1 MVFLTGKQVRH
12 VSKVSFNP
20 EKIETQ
26 QNILYASDGN
36 KSAIYKYDENGEHEI
51 TSDHDQH
58 MTRIQCAFY
67 EYVCVIKDLIVR
79 LCTEQSRLYFFSLEG
94 NFVKTRTMPMLKD
107 KELCGSYNENSI
119 LVRDEKTK
127 DFWVVKLNG
136 EATKINIDAEY
147 PTNVCVDGKN
157 LFVFCEQKKAVIK
170 YEF

>member
-1 MVFLTGKQVRH
+1 
-12 VSKVSFNP
+12 
-20 EKIETQ
+20 
-26 QNILYASDGN
+26 
-36 KSAIYKYDENGEHEI
+36 
-51 TSDHDQH
+51 
-58 MTRIQCAFY
+58 
-67 EYVCVIKDLIVR
+67 
-79 LCTEQSRLYFFSLEG
+79 
-94 NFVKTRTMPMLKD
+94 MPMLKD